1 MMHRAS
7 SPISNKNNYSFTL
20 MEEGRKNDSSPGKML
35 EEQKKKMFMYKKAE
49 MLKNFDVSKE

>member
-1 MMHRAS
+1 MGNSAMMHRAS

-35 EEQKKKMFMYKKAE
+35 EEQKKKMFM
-49 MLKNFDVSKE
+49 